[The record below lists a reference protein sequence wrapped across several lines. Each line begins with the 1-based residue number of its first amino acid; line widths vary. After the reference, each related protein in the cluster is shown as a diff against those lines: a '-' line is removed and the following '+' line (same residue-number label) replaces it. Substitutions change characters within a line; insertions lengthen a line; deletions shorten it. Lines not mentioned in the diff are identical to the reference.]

1 MRRSVCIQPKSRQ
14 GWLRL
19 EDVSSGQDQSAPKI
33 VEASKWMVA
42 QIGEDSIILGFQSS
56 KAFNGKILTGP
67 SNSYFRHH
75 QMTTSKTTHRRNSLN
90 HIFESF
96 ATFATSFGMGIY
108 DIYIYTHP
116 CDSTSRMK
124 AANGF
129 HRKAT
134 DLVRFSK
141 IPSMAIRRCG
151 NGGRQS
157 SGREGA
163 GRLSEG
169 SLWKTWAEKRCKL
182 RRAKQNVDY
191 AFLMWWLSQSLF
203 VGFFGVCLYIE

>member
-42 QIGEDSIILGFQSS
+42 QIGEDSIISGFQSS

-90 HIFESF
+90 HRFEGVASF
-96 ATFATSFGMGIY
+96 ATIFFRGKKN
-108 DIYIYTHP
+108 HP
-116 CDSTSRMK
+116 CDFSQVAWKLQMVST
-124 AANGF
+124 
-129 HRKAT
+129 
-134 DLVRFSK
+134 
-141 IPSMAIRRCG
+141 
-151 NGGRQS
+151 
-157 SGREGA
+157 
-163 GRLSEG
+163 
-169 SLWKTWAEKRCKL
+169 EKPPI
-182 RRAKQNVDY
+182 
-191 AFLMWWLSQSLF
+191 F
-203 VGFFGVCLYIE
+203 